1 MSLTLHFEPSPRT
14 RAFVTGIALVGVL
27 ASSSFKSLTII
38 LLFCVGTLLAQG
50 KILPFTR
57 FLLRVWIPLALGLF
71 FVWGFLVQGSPQ
83 TGNGSGAADGV
94 KFAAIVSLRI
104 ASLAAL
110 FQTAVLSLVG
120 LRLVRFLKSLGLS
133 SVTTA
138 TIVSIFNLWPDFARR
153 SEQVVAARCA
163 RGLMSDRHLWTR
175 VRQIP
180 WTVRTLFIG
189 ALGHSLE
196 RAARWEAESL
206 PDRLAEASETVAH
219 AKTSRWVNASWL
231 VAAFTWT
238 ILALWTV

>member
-1 MSLTLHFEPSPRT
+1 MSLVVHFEPSPRT
-14 RAFVTGIALVGVL
+14 RAFATGIALVGVVASPSFHSL
-27 ASSSFKSLTII
+27 AIL
-38 LLFCVGTLLAQG
+38 LLFCAGTLLAQG
-50 KILPFTR
+50 KIGSFAR
-57 FLLRVWIPLALGLF
+57 FLLTVWLPLALGLF
-71 FVWGFLVQGSPQ
+71 LVWGFLVRGSPQ

-94 KFAAIVSLRI
+94 KFAGIVSLRV
-104 ASLAAL
+104 ATLAAL
-110 FQTAVLSLVG
+110 FQAAVLSLAG
-120 LRLVRFLKSLGLS
+120 LRLASFLKSLGLS
-133 SVTTA
+133 PSATA

-163 RGLMSDRHLWTR
+163 RGLMPDRHLWTR

-206 PDRLAEASETVAH
+206 PNRLAEASETVTQ
-219 AKTSRWVNASWL
+219 AKPSRWVNASWL
-231 VAAFTWT
+231 AAAITWT